1 MDPLQIMI
9 ALAAFAAFFI
19 LFLVIGKTL
28 NSIINY
34 LTKIEYLLRRDIELK
49 QEDLAVV
56 REAAQKTER
65 ERRRSMDDTD

>member
-9 ALAAFAAFFI
+9 ALGALAALFI
-19 LFLVIGKTL
+19 LFLVISKTL
-28 NSIINY
+28 NSTINY

-56 REAAQKTER
+56 REAAKKSER
-65 ERRRSMDDTD
+65 ERRRSLDDD